1 MCIAAMRDQLR
12 CAIHILWSTT
22 ELTTRGGTSH
32 DPHPGVKVYEKS
44 IYTPTLGRGR
54 TMSGK
59 DMYRSRSWPAITGI
73 TIILVVIT
81 TVPTV
86 VFLLENGSTV
96 RPSS

>member
-1 MCIAAMRDQLR
+1 M
-12 CAIHILWSTT
+12 
-22 ELTTRGGTSH
+22 H
-32 DPHPGVKVYEKS
+32 DPLQEWKS
-44 IYTPTLGRGR
+44 VPLRSPYTYRLGRGC

-86 VFLLENGSTV
+86 AFLLENGSTV